1 MQPRRDSDDPMAL
14 GGWIIALAVLG
25 VVFLLLPIV
34 ITVVVSFNET
44 RYFAFPPE
52 QWSLRWYDR
61 FLGSRPWMRSLWLS
75 IEIASMTAALA
86 TGLGL
91 MASLALVRGTFRGK
105 AVVLSFLLSP
115 LIVPHIIIAI
125 GLYFFFI
132 RLDAHGSSL
141 AIALGHTVL
150 ALPVTMIILSATLQ
164 GIDSR
169 LEHVAKS
176 LGASS
181 FYTLRRITLP
191 LIAPGLAS
199 SALFAFLTSFDELL
213 IPLFLSNIRTQTL
226 SVRIWHSLEIDVD
239 PTLTA
244 VSSVLI
250 GASAVVLALH
260 LLIKSRT
267 ARRA

>member
-1 MQPRRDSDDPMAL
+1 MLARRDRDDPFAL
-14 GGWIIALAVLG
+14 GGWIFALAGLG
-25 VVFLLLPIV
+25 ILFLLLPIF
-34 ITVVVSFNET
+34 ITVIVSFNDT

-52 QWSLRWYDR
+52 TWSLRWYDR
-61 FLGSRPWMRSLWLS
+61 FLGSRQWMRSLWLS
-75 IEIASMTAALA
+75 IEIASITAVLA

-91 MASLALVRGTFRGK
+91 MASLALVRGHFGAK
-105 AVVLSFLLSP
+105 AAILAFLLSP

-125 GLYFFFI
+125 GLYFFFV

-150 ALPVTMIILSATLQ
+150 ALPVTVIILSATLQ

-213 IPLFLSNIRTQTL
+213 IPLFLSNIRSQTL

-250 GASAVVLALH
+250 GVSAVILALH
-260 LLIKSRT
+260 LVIKSRT
-267 ARRA
+267 ARPA